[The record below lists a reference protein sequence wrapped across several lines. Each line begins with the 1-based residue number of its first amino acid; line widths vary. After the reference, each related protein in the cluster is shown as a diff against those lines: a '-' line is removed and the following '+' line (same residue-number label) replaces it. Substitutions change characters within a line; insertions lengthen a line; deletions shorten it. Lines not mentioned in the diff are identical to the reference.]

1 MEREREESPC
11 LIVAKWNSD
20 ELSLLRGKGDGDVQV
35 RGLSV
40 LINATA
46 ISSASSIRKEP
57 GGPSIV
63 QMDFISSEPGR
74 DWRYYICS
82 FLGVSAAFMS
92 VPLSS

>member
-1 MEREREESPC
+1 M
-11 LIVAKWNSD
+11 AKWNSD

-46 ISSASSIRKEP
+46 TSSARSIRQEP

-63 QMDFISSEPGR
+63 QMDFTSSGPSN

-82 FLGVSAAFMS
+82 FLGVSAAFTS
-92 VPLSS
+92 VFLSG